1 MYKEWTEEEIKIL
14 KDNYATLSREEL
26 IYLLPSRTWIAIQIK
41 ASKIKLTWPMVEQRF
56 WKYVDKKSN
65 NECWNWIGACCR
77 GYGLIR
83 INRKN
88 ILSHRFSWGIH
99 FGRIPE
105 GLCVLHECD
114 NRRCVNP
121 NHLFLGTNQ
130 DNVDDKVNKNR

>member
-1 MYKEWTEEEIKIL
+1 MNVGTGL
-14 KDNYATLSREEL
+14 VHVA
-26 IYLLPSRTWIAIQIK
+26 
-41 ASKIKLTWPMVEQRF
+41 
-56 WKYVDKKSN
+56 
-65 NECWNWIGACCR
+65 G

-130 DNVDDKVNKNR
+130 DNVDDKVNKNRQPDLKGENNGSAKLTSNQVREIRQLCRERKLLQKEIAKMFHISPGSISHIYTNKTWRHI